1 MERLDRRILALYPD
15 FSRSRIEGL
24 IKAGFVTVNGAVA
37 GKAGMKVADGDVIA
51 VEIPPPVPAVPEP
64 EDLPLDVIFEDADLL
79 VVNKSPGM
87 VVHPAPG
94 HFTGTLVNAL
104 LHRCP
109 DLSGI
114 GGVAR
119 PGIVH
124 RLDQDT
130 SGLIVVAKSQAAM
143 NGLVRAFAS
152 HRDVEKTYLAIC
164 HGRPQLM
171 AGRIENLIGRH
182 PVDRKRM
189 AVVEKNGKLAITNWR
204 VVTRAGGDER
214 AWEGEVRS
222 DRSGE
227 SDERLGE
234 VRRDARGEVRRD
246 KSDKRLGEGEVRRDQ
261 RGESDG
267 RLGEG
272 EVRSDARGE
281 SDGRLGEDRSD
292 RRGESGERALVTL
305 DPHVTLDLITPL
317 DPHVAPVPP
326 VAPAAPAPAAPA
338 PSARRGAR
346 PLTSLVE
353 CRIETGRTHQIRV
366 HMAALGCPVVGDRTY
381 GKPALD
387 KRLSPVPARQLLH
400 AWKLR
405 LWHPV
410 KGVEMRFEAPLPAD
424 FRAYLAN

>member
-1 MERLDRRILALYPD
+1 MERLDRRIQALYPD

-24 IKAGFVTVNGAVA
+24 VKAGFVTVNGAVA
-37 GKAGMKVADGDVIA
+37 GKAGLKVADGDEIV

-64 EDLPLDVIFEDADLL
+64 EDIPLDVVFEDADLL
-79 VVNKSPGM
+79 VVDKAPGM

-94 HFTGTLVNAL
+94 HYTGTLVNAL

-143 NGLVRAFAS
+143 EGLVRAFAS
-152 HRDVEKTYLAIC
+152 HRDVEKTYMAIC
-164 HGRPQLM
+164 HGRPQPT

-189 AVVEKNGKLAITNWR
+189 AVVERNGKLAVTNWR
-204 VVTRAGGDER
+204 VVPPEELEDL
-214 AWEGEVRS
+214 
-222 DRSGE
+222 
-227 SDERLGE
+227 SDE
-234 VRRDARGEVRRD
+234 
-246 KSDKRLGEGEVRRDQ
+246 SDKR
-261 RGESDG
+261 
-267 RLGEG
+267 
-272 EVRSDARGE
+272 RS
-281 SDGRLGEDRSD
+281 
-292 RRGESGERALVTL
+292 
-305 DPHVTLDLITPL
+305 
-317 DPHVAPVPP
+317 P
-326 VAPAAPAPAAPA
+326 VAPAK
-338 PSARRGAR
+338 GAG
-346 PLTSLVE
+346 PLLSLVE

-366 HMAALGCPVVGDRTY
+366 HMAALGCPVAGDRVY
-381 GKPALD
+381 GRPALD

-400 AWKLR
+400 AWRLR

-410 KGVEMRFEAPLPAD
+410 KGVEMAFEAPLPAD
-424 FRAYLAN
+424 FRPFLAR

>member
-1 MERLDRRILALYPD
+1 MMRLDKQILETHPD

-37 GKAGMKVADGDVIA
+37 EKAGMKVAEDDEIV

-64 EDLPLDVIFEDADLL
+64 EDIPLDVVFEDADML

-104 LHRCP
+104 LHHCP

-143 NGLVRAFAS
+143 DGLVKAFAS
-152 HRDVEKTYLAIC
+152 HKNIEKTYLAVV
-164 HGRPQLM
+164 HGRPRLD

-189 AVVEKNGKLAITNWR
+189 AIVEKNGKVAITNYE
-204 VVTRAGGDER
+204 VEAKGG
-214 AWEGEVRS
+214 G
-222 DRSGE
+222 G
-227 SDERLGE
+227 
-234 VRRDARGEVRRD
+234 
-246 KSDKRLGEGEVRRDQ
+246 Q
-261 RGESDG
+261 
-267 RLGEG
+267 
-272 EVRSDARGE
+272 
-281 SDGRLGEDRSD
+281 
-292 RRGESGERALVTL
+292 
-305 DPHVTLDLITPL
+305 
-317 DPHVAPVPP
+317 
-326 VAPAAPAPAAPA
+326 
-338 PSARRGAR
+338 
-346 PLTSLVE
+346 LTSVVR

-366 HMAALGCPVVGDRTY
+366 HMASLGCPVIGDATY
-381 GKPALD
+381 GKSALD
-387 KRLSPVPARQLLH
+387 KRLDPVPARQMLH
-400 AWKLR
+400 AWRLK

-410 KGVEMRFEAPLPAD
+410 LNRPMSFEAAVPADMQPYLKGVTV
-424 FRAYLAN
+424 

>member
-1 MERLDRRILALYPD
+1 MRLDKHILETHPD

-37 GKAGMKVADGDVIA
+37 EKAGMKVSDDDEIT

-64 EDLPLDVIFEDADLL
+64 EDIPLNVIFEDDDML

-104 LHRCP
+104 LHHCP
-109 DLSGI
+109 NLSGI

-143 NGLVRAFAS
+143 DGLVKAFSS
-152 HRDVEKTYLAIC
+152 HKNIEKTYLAVC
-164 HGRPQLM
+164 HGHPRLD

-189 AVVEKNGKLAITNWR
+189 AIVERNGKVAITNWR
-204 VVTRAGGDER
+204 
-214 AWEGEVRS
+214 
-222 DRSGE
+222 
-227 SDERLGE
+227 LL
-234 VRRDARGEVRRD
+234 RG
-246 KSDKRLGEGEVRRDQ
+246 
-261 RGESDG
+261 SDG
-267 RLGEG
+267 DYTSGSEG
-272 EVRSDARGE
+272 V
-281 SDGRLGEDRSD
+281 
-292 RRGESGERALVTL
+292 
-305 DPHVTLDLITPL
+305 
-317 DPHVAPVPP
+317 
-326 VAPAAPAPAAPA
+326 
-338 PSARRGAR
+338 
-346 PLTSLVE
+346 SLME

-366 HMAALGCPVVGDRTY
+366 HMASLGCPVIGDRAY
-381 GKPALD
+381 GKSALD
-387 KRLSPVPARQLLH
+387 KQLEPIPTRQMLH
-400 AWKLR
+400 AWKLK

-410 KGVEMRFEAPLPAD
+410 RNVEMFFETPVPEDMKPYIRFKTGSSL
-424 FRAYLAN
+424 